1 MYGLAWGLRQ
11 GVLPEKEYLPAAMN
25 GWNALAGMSLHPNGA
40 LGYMQG
46 RAKGPKDGLPLEYD
60 VIHEPEDFAVGCFL
74 LAGSEIYKII
84 D

>member
-1 MYGLAWGLRQ
+1 
-11 GVLPEKEYLPAAMN
+11 
-25 GWNALAGMSLHPNGA
+25 MSLHPNGA